1 MKRIGTIVLTAI
13 CFMGIQL
20 AMAGETSPPTEQ
32 SHVLPVLV
40 AVNADGKVVRIDPAI
55 HLRDRQMKELEKAV
69 HTMITRPAMKDGHGI
84 YSQFVLQLAVSQ
96 DKTGAGGTTFSY
108 VSSQP
113 APPGPVHWV
122 RRRGGSKNG
131 EFALVNPATQQND
144 GQNMPAPPPVT
155 PPSMPGK

>member
-84 YSQFVLQLAVSQ
+84 YSQFILQLAVSR
-96 DKTGAGGTTFSY
+96 TR
-108 VSSQP
+108 P
-113 APPGPVHWV
+113 APAGPHSAICPRGPRLRARYIGQKA
-122 RRRGGSKNG
+122 RRWQERGVCARRSCDSA
-131 EFALVNPATQQND
+131 E
-144 GQNMPAPPPVT
+144 
-155 PPSMPGK
+155 